1 MLIMVIMAAKDNNLN
16 PIIEQRQRKLLIV
29 AVVK

>member
-1 MLIMVIMAAKDNNLN
+1 MVIMAAKGNNLN
-16 PIIEQRQRKLLIV
+16 PIVEQRQRKLLIV